1 MTSKDEQPAVP
12 RPVSAKP
19 SAADSVPLHVQCF
32 THKGEVVVTFSR
44 PVAQWF
50 LSSDAAR
57 EFARGFNEAAALLD
71 AQEAGRATKQ

>member
-1 MTSKDEQPAVP
+1 
-12 RPVSAKP
+12 
-19 SAADSVPLHVQCF
+19 VPLHVQCF